1 MNMLHALWMDRIDF
15 TRCSIHDDEEFHKLQ
30 KAQCRRIDN
39 FMETLSRE
47 QRKAVLEIERE
58 ENALRAMIEE
68 GVFIQSFKWGA
79 RMMHELL
86 ET

>member
-1 MNMLHALWMDRIDF
+1 MSMLHDLWMDGVDF
-15 TRCSIHDDEEFHKLQ
+15 TRCPVHDNEEFHKLQ
-30 KAQCRRIDN
+30 KAQCRRIDG
-39 FMETLSRE
+39 FMETLSKE

-79 RMMHELL
+79 KLMVEIFR
-86 ET
+86 

>member
-1 MNMLHALWMDRIDF
+1 MSMLHDLWMDSTDF
-15 TRCSIHDDEEFHKLQ
+15 TRCPVHDDDEFRKLQ
-30 KAQCRRIDN
+30 KVQCRRIDG
-39 FMETLSRE
+39 FMETLSKE

-79 RMMHELL
+79 RLMMEILR
-86 ET
+86 